1 MGAGLNARGFPP
13 LAGGIGRGD
22 AVKILFIHQNFP
34 GQFVHLA
41 AALARNPANQV
52 LALAI
57 HKQEAPKGVH
67 VRHYTLLRTSVPQT
81 HPLLQ
86 DQEAK
91 VLRAE
96 ACAAAAM
103 QLKHEGFVPDV
114 IYAHPGWGEA
124 LLIKEVFPQARLVV
138 YCEYYYALEG
148 QDVGFDPEIEPLTF
162 QQRCQLRLRN
172 TTNLLSLDM
181 ADVAIS
187 PTQWQKSTYPKAW
200 HDKIHVIHD
209 GIDMAPLKP
218 NPNATLRL
226 AANAHHAELVL
237 RPGMEVVSYVAR
249 NLEAV
254 RGFHQFMRVLPQ
266 VLDARPGAHAVI
278 VGGDGLSYGGP
289 APDGRSWKDYM
300 MREVGGQLDM
310 RRVHFVGKIP
320 YGAYL
325 NLLNVSKVHTY
336 WTTPFVLSWS
346 LLEAALHGVLV
357 VASDTPPVREFSDRL
372 GIQMADFFDQTGFAD
387 YLSATLHGVDCPRKN
402 KLVFDEIELP
412 NCIGMQTELLSLL

>member
-1 MGAGLNARGFPP
+1 MK
-13 LAGGIGRGD
+13 
-22 AVKILFIHQNFP
+22 VLFIHQNFP
-34 GQFVHLA
+34 GQFIHLA
-41 AALARNPANQV
+41 GELARKPGNQV
-52 LALAI
+52 WALAI
-57 HKQEAPKGVH
+57 HKQAVPKGVQ
-67 VRHYTLLRTSVPQT
+67 VRHYQLLRNAVPHT

-103 QLKHEGFVPDV
+103 QLKREGFVPDV

-124 LLIKEVFPQARLVV
+124 LLIKEVFPHARLVV

-148 QDVGFDPEIEPLTF
+148 QDVGFDPEIPPLTF
-162 QQRCQLRLRN
+162 QQRCQLRMRN

-181 ADVAIS
+181 ADAAIS

-218 NPNATLRL
+218 NPKASLRL
-226 AANAHHAELVL
+226 AANAHHGELVL
-237 RPGMEVVSYVAR
+237 KPGMEVISYVAR

-266 VLDARPGAHAVI
+266 VLNARPEAHAVI
-278 VGGDGLSYGGP
+278 VGGDGLSYGSL
-289 APDGRSWKDYM
+289 APNGEGWKDYM
-300 MREVGGQLDM
+300 MAEVGAQLDL

-325 NLLNVSKVHTY
+325 DLLNVSKVHTY
-336 WTTPFVLSWS
+336 WSTPFVLSWS
-346 LLEAALHGVLV
+346 LLEAALHGVPV
-357 VASDTPPVREFSDRL
+357 VASDTQPIREFAQPL
-372 GIQMADFFDQTGFAD
+372 EIQTVNFFDQAGFANAMLD
-387 YLSATLHGVDCPRKN
+387 QLPQAAQPRKN
-402 KLVFDEIELP
+402 RPVIAAVDFASCMKQQIA
-412 NCIGMQTELLSLL
+412 LLHAV

>member
-1 MGAGLNARGFPP
+1 MN
-13 LAGGIGRGD
+13 
-22 AVKILFIHQNFP
+22 VLFIHQNFP

-41 AALARNPANQV
+41 AELARDKNNKV
-52 LALAI
+52 VALSI
-57 HKQEAPKGVH
+57 YKLPVPPGVE
-67 VRHYTLLRTSVPQT
+67 LRTYTMLRASVPET

-114 IYAHPGWGEA
+114 IVAHPGWGES
-124 LLIKEVFPQARLVV
+124 LLIKEVFPHARLLI

-148 QDVGFDPEIEPLTF
+148 QDVGFDPEIPVMTF
-162 QQRCQLRLRN
+162 QQRCKLRLRN

-181 ADVAIS
+181 ADAAIS

-209 GIDMAPLKP
+209 GIDMVPLKP
-218 NPNATLRL
+218 NPKASLRL
-226 AANAHHAELVL
+226 AANAHRPELVL
-237 RPGMEVVSYVAR
+237 KPGMEVVSFVAR

-266 VLDARPGAHAVI
+266 VLRQRPEAHAVI
-278 VGGDGLSYGGP
+278 VGGDGLSYGGL
-289 APDGRSWKDYM
+289 APNGKGWKEYM
-300 MREVGGQLDM
+300 MDEVGAQLDM

-346 LLEAALHGVLV
+346 LLEAALHGVPV
-357 VASDTPPVREFSDRL
+357 VASDTQPIREFAQPL
-372 GIQMADFFDQTGFAD
+372 EIQTIDFFDQAGFVDA
-387 YLSATLHGVDCPRKN
+387 LSDKLAQAARPRKN
-402 KLVFDEIELP
+402 RPVLP
-412 NCIGMQTELLSLL
+412 EVDFAACLKQQVALLHAV

>member
-1 MGAGLNARGFPP
+1 MK
-13 LAGGIGRGD
+13 
-22 AVKILFIHQNFP
+22 VLFIHQNFP

-41 AALARNPANQV
+41 AALARDKRNKV
-52 LALAI
+52 VALSI
-57 HKQEAPKGVH
+57 YKLPVPPGVG
-67 VRHYTLLRTSVPQT
+67 LRTYTMLRASVPET

-103 QLKHEGFVPDV
+103 QLKREGFEPDV
-114 IYAHPGWGEA
+114 IVAHPGWGES
-124 LLIKEVFPQARLVV
+124 LLIKEVFPQACLVI

-148 QDVGFDPEIEPLTF
+148 QDVGFDPEIPAMSF
-162 QQRCQLRLRN
+162 QQRCKLRLRN

-181 ADVAIS
+181 ADAAIS

-209 GIDMAPLKP
+209 GIDMSQLKP
-218 NPNATLRL
+218 NPKASLRL
-226 AANAHHAELVL
+226 AANAHRPELL
-237 RPGMEVVSYVAR
+237 LKPGMEVLSFVAR

-266 VLDARPGAHAVI
+266 VLRQRPEAHAVI
-278 VGGDGLSYGGP
+278 VGGDGLSYGGL
-289 APDGRSWKDYM
+289 APNGRGWKEYM
-300 MREVGGQLDM
+300 MDEVGAQLDM

-346 LLEAALHGVLV
+346 LLEAALHGVPV
-357 VASDTPPVREFSDRL
+357 VASNTRPVSEFADQL
-372 GIQMADFFDQTGFAD
+372 GIATHDFFDRDGFVHELSQCLGQT
-387 YLSATLHGVDCPRKN
+387 TLARQNRIIPDALTLPLCLK
-402 KLVFDEIELP
+402 KQMEI
-412 NCIGMQTELLSLL
+412 IGYF